1 MTSTIKRIAA
11 TLGALALTTAAVIV
25 GTTGSSAA
33 AGSGLRAFGITANG
47 KQLLTFTVDTPDTL
61 DWVRNV
67 TGLSTDTALI
77 GLDFRVQDGLLYGV
91 GNKGGIYTISITNAG
106 ALTKVSQL
114 AATLTGTN
122 FDIDFNPAAN
132 RLRIISDTGQ
142 NLRHNLDD
150 GTTVI
155 DPSFTTPPL
164 SGTTTGVTAAAYTN
178 NDLNADTATTLFD
191 INTTL
196 DQVVIQSPAN
206 NGTLAA
212 TGALGVD
219 AGASAGLDI
228 FSTLVNGK
236 TTAST
241 AFAVFVPYGGFNS
254 LYGINLLTGE
264 ASFVGEFPLAVG
276 DLALSPSGY

>member
-1 MTSTIKRIAA
+1 MTSRIRRIAA
-11 TLGALALTTAAVIV
+11 TVGALVLTTAGVVA
-25 GTTGSSAA
+25 GTAQSSSA
-33 AGSGLRAFGITANG
+33 GGTGLRAYAIMANG
-47 KQLLTFTVDTPDTL
+47 KQLSTFTVDKPDEL

-67 TGLSTDTALI
+67 TGLITDTTLI
-77 GLDFRVQDGLLYGV
+77 GLDFRVQDGQLYGV

-155 DPSFTTPPL
+155 DPTFTSPPT

-191 INTTL
+191 LNTTL

-219 AGASAGLDI
+219 AGPNAGLDI

-236 TTAST
+236 TTT
-241 AFAVFVPYGGFNS
+241 ATAYAVFVPYGGFNS
-254 LYGINLLTGE
+254 LYSINLLTGE
-264 ASFVGEFPLAVG
+264 ASLVGEFPLAVS
-276 DLALSPSGY
+276 DLALSLTGY